1 MTKIVNRSLISLALL
16 LCTFASIGQ
25 PKYYDYAGK
34 FKVQFPGKPA
44 TDSQVQ
50 ETDIGNVTLYQF
62 IYETQDYVYMVS
74 YVDYPADKLNPDKKE
89 LLKNAKD
96 GFVNALNLTVS
107 EEGFITYGKHQGIR
121 FVANDSEKYCIMRDY
136 LVDNRLY
143 QLGILQFGKI
153 SEQAENDFF
162 DSFELV
168 K

>member
-1 MTKIVNRSLISLALL
+1 MNRSFISLVLL
-16 LCTFASIGQ
+16 LCTFASLAQ
-25 PKYYDYAGK
+25 SKYSDYAGK
-34 FKVQFPGKPA
+34 FKIQFPGQP
-44 TDSQVQ
+44 TTSSQDQ
-50 ETDIGNVTLYQF
+50 KTDIGNVTLYQF
-62 IYETQDYVYMVS
+62 MYETESSVYMVS
-74 YVDYPADKLNPDKKE
+74 YVDYPADKLNPNKKE
-89 LLKNAKD
+89 LLTNAKN

-107 EEGFITYGKHQGIR
+107 DEGFITYGQHQGIR
-121 FVANDSEKYCIMRDY
+121 FVASDSEKSCVMRDY